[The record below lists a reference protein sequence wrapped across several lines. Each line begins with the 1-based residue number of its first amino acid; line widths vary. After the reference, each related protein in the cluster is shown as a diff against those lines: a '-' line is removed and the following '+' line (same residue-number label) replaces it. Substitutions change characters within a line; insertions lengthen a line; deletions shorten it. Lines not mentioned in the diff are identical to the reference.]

1 MSILDR
7 VLGPASKYDKSIP
20 YTYEARYFYLEGTQ
34 DFSSFLS
41 DTICGLV
48 HYLMARGLNP
58 GSVDIFEIYQ
68 NREVQIDPALYAENA
83 DTWITGTDLCLAF
96 QKHYPGHIHSGSCS
110 FDDRGIDGC
119 GF

>member
-1 MSILDR
+1 MSIIDK

-20 YTYEARYFYLEGTQ
+20 YAYEARYFYIEGTH

-48 HYLMARGLNP
+48 HYLREHGLNP
-58 GSVDIFEIYQ
+58 ANVDIFEIYQ
-68 NREVQIDPALYAENA
+68 HAEVQINPALYAENG
-83 DTWITGTDLCLAF
+83 DTWITGTNLCLAF
-96 QKHYPGHIHSGSCS
+96 KKHYPGHIHGGSCS
-110 FDDRGIDGC
+110 FDDRGIDGG